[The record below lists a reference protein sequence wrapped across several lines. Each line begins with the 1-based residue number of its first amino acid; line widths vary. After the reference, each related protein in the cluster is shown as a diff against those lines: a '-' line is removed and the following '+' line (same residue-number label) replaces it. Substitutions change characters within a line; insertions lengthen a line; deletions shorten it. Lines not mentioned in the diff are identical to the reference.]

1 MVIIEDNKKID
12 ESTVVALGNFDG
24 IHIGHAELLKEA
36 KQKAEELG
44 YKFAVIT
51 FDEKLTEIKN
61 KASDCKIMSFEQKC
75 DLLES
80 LGADIIYVLEF
91 NNELKNMPRDKFIQ
105 EILLEKLNARAI
117 FVGFNFKFGKNA
129 EGDSSYLK
137 SGGFPFT
144 VDIIEPVTYNGQL
157 VSSTLIRE
165 YIKDGH
171 IKEANELLV
180 EPFTISGTVVRG
192 KGRGKNLGFA
202 TANLKSDSKYLPPKF
217 GVYETKTKYNGEI
230 YLSLTNVGE
239 NPTFGD
245 ISSFTIETH
254 LLEFDLDI
262 YGEKIEVEFTDFIR
276 DEVKFTT
283 VDNLVNQVKSDIS
296 FIEDSKSQ

>member
-1 MVIIEDNKKID
+1 MMIIEDNSKVE

-24 IHIGHAELLKEA
+24 IHIGHAELLRKA
-36 KQKAEELG
+36 KAKSVELG

-61 KASDCKIMSFEQKC
+61 RVEDCKIMSFKQKC
-75 DLLES
+75 ELLGS
-80 LGADIIYVLEF
+80 LGADVIYVLEF
-91 NNELKNMPRDKFIQ
+91 NSELKNMPRDTFIQ
-105 EILLEKLNARAI
+105 EVLLDKLNAKAI

-129 EGDSSYLK
+129 EGDSSYLE
-137 SGGFPFT
+137 SGGFPFFVET
-144 VDIIEPVTYNGQL
+144 IAPVTYKEKL

-165 YIKDGH
+165 YIKDGR
-171 IKEANELLV
+171 IKEANRLLIA
-180 EPFTISGTVVRG
+180 PFTISGIVVRG
-192 KGRGKNLGFA
+192 KGRGKHLGFA

-217 GVYETKTKYNGEI
+217 GVYETRTRYKGEW
-230 YLSLTNVGE
+230 YRSLTNVGE

-254 LLEFDLDI
+254 ILDFDRDI
-262 YGEKIEVEFTDFIR
+262 YGDSIEVEFVDFIR

-283 VDNLVNQVKSDIS
+283 VDNLINQVKSDIS
-296 FIEDSKSQ
+296 FIEDNE